1 MEWFYLV
8 LILAFFF
15 WLAQML
21 FGYRRYADRADDRIA
36 QTISNEE
43 NIIEQADGYEAQV
56 AEKEE
61 ELKQL
66 QEEDGSLEKRQKDLE
81 AQVQELK
88 QKEAS
93 TRPTRHRVES
103 QGE

>member
-15 WLAQML
+15 WAAQML
-21 FGYRRYADRADDRIA
+21 FGYKRYSDRADDQIA

-43 NIIEQADGYEAQV
+43 NVIKQAEGYEAQV

-61 ELKQL
+61 ELKL
-66 QEEDGSLEKRQKDLE
+66 LLEEDRTLEKRQKDLE
-81 AQVQELK
+81 AKVQELK

-93 TRPTRHRVES
+93 RRPTRHRVEP